1 MNFIIIIRMILP
13 FCIFLSILLY
23 SGRVDSVFLF
33 SIEYTFI
40 SVAIFL
46 IKRKFVSNIL
56 WVIYLSILG
65 VQAASL
71 FSSGQYLMP
80 LALSNAAEIESLGI
94 GEVIKVFFVFIL
106 FIII

>member
-40 SVAIFL
+40 
-46 IKRKFVSNIL
+46 
-56 WVIYLSILG
+56 
-65 VQAASL
+65 
-71 FSSGQYLMP
+71 
-80 LALSNAAEIESLGI
+80 
-94 GEVIKVFFVFIL
+94 
-106 FIII
+106 